1 MNNANLKRIVH
12 HLKQTALVIDADG
25 MVNASLLAK
34 QYGRNPIEYIM
45 LDGTQPTIVQ
55 VAEGNGSP
63 MRQQWQDSRVRQRCK
78 PEYLRT
84 LLAAGITRHVAGT
97 PGGHMAAAP
106 NAGGNGVYNH
116 DAGLWVHPAL
126 AAGLARWLECRGEDW
141 KPSPLAD
148 FVKQALAGREVGKS
162 STCDSAAPNSAA
174 DTFADTVDAQT
185 LENLRA
191 MDQILIGGA
200 VSFSERRQTL
210 QTRLEQ
216 QARRE
221 G

>member
-1 MNNANLKRIVH
+1 MSDLTVLH
-12 HLKQTALVIDADG
+12 HKQTTVVIDADG

-45 LDGTQPTIVQ
+45 LDGTQPTIAQ
-55 VAEGNGSP
+55 VAECNGRP
-63 MRQQWQDSRVRQRCK
+63 MRKQWQDSRVRQRCK
-78 PEYLRT
+78 PEYLRA

-97 PGGHMAAAP
+97 PGGHMTAAP

-126 AAGLARWLECRGEDW
+126 AAGLARWLECRGDDW
-141 KPSPLAD
+141 KPSPLAE
-148 FVKQALAGREVGKS
+148 FVKQALAGREIGKP
-162 STCDSAAPNSAA
+162 STRESTAPNSAA
-174 DTFADTVDAQT
+174 DSFADTVDAQT
-185 LENLRA
+185 LENLRQL
-191 MDQILIGGA
+191 DHILIGGG

-210 QTRLEQ
+210 QARLEQ

>member
-25 MVNASLLAK
+25 MINASLLAK
-34 QYGRNPIEYIM
+34 QFGRNPIEYIM

-63 MRQQWQDSRVRQRCK
+63 MRERWQDSRVRQRCK

-97 PGGHMAAAP
+97 PGGHLEAAP
-106 NAGGNGVYNH
+106 GAGGNGIYNYA
-116 DAGLWVHPAL
+116 AGLWVHHAL
-126 AAGLARWLECRGEDW
+126 GKGLARWLECRGQDH

-148 FVKQALAGREVGKS
+148 FVEQALAGCGVVELSQLDNAAPK
-162 STCDSAAPNSAA
+162 SAAAS
-174 DTFADTVDAQT
+174 FVDMVSAQT
-185 LENLRA
+185 LSNLRQ
-191 MDQILIGGA
+191 MDQILIDGGI
-200 VSFSERRQTL
+200 SFSERHQTL
-210 QTRLEQ
+210 QARLEQ
-216 QARRE
+216 QARQE